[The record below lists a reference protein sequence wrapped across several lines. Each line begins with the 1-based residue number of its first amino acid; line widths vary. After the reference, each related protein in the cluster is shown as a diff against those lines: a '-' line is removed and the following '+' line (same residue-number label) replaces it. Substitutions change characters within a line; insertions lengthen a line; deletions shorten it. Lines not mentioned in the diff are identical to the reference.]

1 MNKEA
6 QEIEQ
11 LKTCF
16 VEQLSPER
24 IYLFGSF
31 ANGTYKDDSDYDFY
45 IIMNDECSDL
55 VSLTSRAYR
64 SVRDVKQRPVD
75 IIVGTKSRFESR
87 KELSSVENEVFRKG
101 ILLYDKSG
109 SFHNSYESY
118 TNGLD
123 FVLA

>member
-101 ILLYDKSG
+101 ILLYDESG
-109 SFHNSYESY
+109 SEA
-118 TNGLD
+118 
-123 FVLA
+123 VV